1 MSGGEIGATLFVNM
15 SFLHRFYCVCYML
28 CKCLMYS
35 LFFFFNGDSLWQP
48 LIWLVLYGLNVG
60 NNLSISH
67 PPIISTQH
75 AHDE

>member
-1 MSGGEIGATLFVNM
+1 MSGGEIGGTLFVDM
-15 SFLHRFYCVCYML
+15 SFLHMFFSVCYML

-35 LFFFFNGDSLWQP
+35 FFFNGESLWHP

-67 PPIISTQH
+67 PSILSPQH